1 MILSDIIKERI
12 LDNIELVDTKIFD
25 IPRLKQQIE
34 DDLNRL
40 TKDDKLPGSCYLS
53 YVGTIPPGI
62 FKQFCRGSLIEIY
75 ITWYEKAESG
85 LIFNKLTKNAN
96 RSTLQTYNKYW
107 SDRRSDT
114 KTTKTEVLGV
124 LF

>member
-1 MILSDIIKERI
+1 MTISDIIKERI
-12 LDNIELVDTKIFD
+12 LDKIELVDTKIYD
-25 IPRLKQQIE
+25 IQRLKQQIE

-40 TKDDKLPGSCYLS
+40 TKDTELPGSCYLS
-53 YVGTIPPGI
+53 YVGTIQPM
-62 FKQFCRGSLIEIY
+62 FNRFCGGGLIEIY

-85 LIFNKLTKNAN
+85 LVFNKLIKNAN
-96 RSTLQTYNKYW
+96 GYTLQTYNKYW
-107 SDRRSDT
+107 SNRRSDT